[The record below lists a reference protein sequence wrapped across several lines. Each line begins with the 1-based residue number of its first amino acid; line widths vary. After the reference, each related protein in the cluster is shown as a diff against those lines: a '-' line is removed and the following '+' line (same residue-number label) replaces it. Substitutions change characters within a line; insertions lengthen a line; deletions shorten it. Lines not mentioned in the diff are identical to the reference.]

1 MSVSCPRYV
10 CIYVR
15 VLCFVPCFV
24 REYMVD
30 LEKKIAKA
38 GSKVVKLD
46 EDGNVTT
53 ATGPASSDNAMS
65 K

>member
-1 MSVSCPRYV
+1 
-10 CIYVR
+10 
-15 VLCFVPCFV
+15 
-24 REYMVD
+24 MVD
-30 LEKKIAKA
+30 LEAKIAKA

-53 ATGPASSDNAMS
+53 ATGPHGASSDNAMT

>member
-1 MSVSCPRYV
+1 
-10 CIYVR
+10 
-15 VLCFVPCFV
+15 
-24 REYMVD
+24 MVD
-30 LEKKIAKA
+30 LENKIAKA

-53 ATGPASSDNAMS
+53 GTGPASSDNAMT